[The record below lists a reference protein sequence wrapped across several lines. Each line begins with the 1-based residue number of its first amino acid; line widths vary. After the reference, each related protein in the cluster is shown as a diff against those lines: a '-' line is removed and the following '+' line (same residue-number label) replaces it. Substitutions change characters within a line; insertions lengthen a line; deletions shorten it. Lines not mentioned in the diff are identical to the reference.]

1 MTLSRHEAFRR
12 RIARLAFLLTGDHDR
27 AVAMA
32 ASILRRRS
40 NADTLD
46 AAHLDRLVIL
56 DARRIRPRPDAS
68 TPDAAAHARLLSL
81 PPQPR
86 EAWILTR
93 LDGLDELAVAKSMDC
108 SRTAVRLHLSVAEQA
123 LGQDAELALA
133 LALARLSDS
142 VKPGDDIATRESAD
156 REERRRRML
165 VVLSIVVLASAAGV
179 AVVVSGVV

>member
-68 TPDAAAHARLLSL
+68 TPDATAHARLLSL

-133 LALARLSDS
+133 LARLSDS